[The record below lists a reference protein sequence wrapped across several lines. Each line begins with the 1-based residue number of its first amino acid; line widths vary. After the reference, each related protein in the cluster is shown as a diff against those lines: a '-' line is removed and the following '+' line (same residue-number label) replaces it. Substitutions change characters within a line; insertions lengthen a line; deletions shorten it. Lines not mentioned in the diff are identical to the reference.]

1 MALDYTGIIKNND
14 VVRGKFSLCETN
26 SADLSRK
33 EFFPPSTYIS
43 IERQDVLN
51 ICRIILLIIT
61 RYKMASILF

>member
-14 VVRGKFSLCETN
+14 VVRGNFSLCETN

-43 IERQDVLN
+43 IER
-51 ICRIILLIIT
+51 
-61 RYKMASILF
+61 